1 LPLGGAVS
9 TVIVRAAARGI
20 SLNQDRSRLAEFG
33 GPATLSKAWAVSLLK
48 RMDFT
53 KRRSTTKCSMPPE
66 NFTQEKIKFLQQIID
81 FVRMEDVPPELIWP
95 QFGACISTDHGSQ
108 RVKMDGNIRIQ

>member
-53 KRRSTTKCSMPPE
+53 KRRSTTKCSMLLKTLLRKRSS
-66 NFTQEKIKFLQQIID
+66 FYS
-81 FVRMEDVPPELIWP
+81 R
-95 QFGACISTDHGSQ
+95 
-108 RVKMDGNIRIQ
+108 